1 MSAPPGF
8 YDDGT
13 GRARWWDGASWA
25 QVSPS
30 PSGEKRRRASLLQR
44 LWIILQWSAAAWAA
58 YLLVAIPFSSPGGT
72 EEIGQVVGAGA
83 GAVACLA
90 GAFMAHG
97 LFRNRLPDPEFIK
110 ATTTVRVI
118 ACTWLLFIGAVAL
131 SVFAEVDE
139 LAIVAESSF
148 LSLVGPASILAIIGP
163 AYSEFVSA
171 RALAPAIG
179 DGGGAG

>member
-13 GRARWWDGASWA
+13 GRARWWDGVSWTHT
-25 QVSPS
+25 SPS
-30 PSGEKRRRASLLQR
+30 PSGGKRRRASRLQR

-97 LFRNRLPDPEFIK
+97 LFRTRLSNTEFIR

-131 SVFAEVDE
+131 SVFAEVEE
-139 LAIVAESSF
+139 LAIVAESLF
-148 LSLVGPASILAIIGP
+148 LELAGPASILAIIGP

-171 RALAPAIG
+171 RALA
-179 DGGGAG
+179 GATGEGARTG